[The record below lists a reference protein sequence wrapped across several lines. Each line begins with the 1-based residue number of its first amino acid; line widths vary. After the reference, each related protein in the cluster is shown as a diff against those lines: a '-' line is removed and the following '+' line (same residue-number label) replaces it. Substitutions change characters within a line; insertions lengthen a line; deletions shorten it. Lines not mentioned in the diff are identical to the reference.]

1 LAFPNNWYLRDNVFS
16 PGLRGIYTIGD
27 KIGNKSET
35 WSIMNYF
42 DTKEEIHDLLLMKY
56 LEDGNDGDII
66 DWMVDLFRNN
76 DNFTQKLVNRQ
87 WQSIESGLKLERDS
101 VNSFF
106 EVVNP
111 SDIQF
116 YPHGSI
122 MDRYNGVDVTVD
134 GSNYQIKPLV
144 SYQMGNGMEYIITTY
159 GMRDYKD
166 KNKVDYIAYAN
177 EKEVLIFKNSDYS
190 VVSKNKVIHEKAPTM
205 EVINN
210 EKIITETVTNKEV
223 ICNKCGW
230 SWDISAGGD
239 DLYMCHKCG
248 HDNTPKSQSNLNRL
262 LEKFK
267 NNFPEELKSK
277 VDVIEKFVV
286 NYIQDHNFT
295 VKFLNSC
302 STGFA
307 GVRTKDQI
315 IICSPMNM
323 KTIGD
328 FIYTIFHEIRHE
340 EQMTNLKLE
349 NPLTGDLEDFEELSR
364 NYWDLE
370 LDADRFAKEMIAKL
384 VIKLNIPID
393 VAKTQFTLSLYIE
406 NYPFAS
412 KMVMMS
418 LQQIVNGIKQIKK
431 SGEEYTDIQDHPM
444 IKRHLDKLENFI

>member
-1 LAFPNNWYLRDNVFS
+1 
-16 PGLRGIYTIGD
+16 
-27 KIGNKSET
+27 
-35 WSIMNYF
+35 MNYF
-42 DTKEEIHDLLLMKY
+42 DTKEEIHDLLLIKY

-223 ICNKCGW
+223 ICDKCGW

>member
-1 LAFPNNWYLRDNVFS
+1 
-16 PGLRGIYTIGD
+16 
-27 KIGNKSET
+27 
-35 WSIMNYF
+35 
-42 DTKEEIHDLLLMKY
+42 MKY